1 MGDPSP
7 GADELEKAATTVH
20 YWQADG
26 CVHVYGSAGVK
37 TSAIV
42 REEAVPLGTDGVH
55 VFPAW
60 LNGDK

>member
-7 GADELEKAATTVH
+7 EKDVLEKAATTVH

-26 CVHVYGSAGVK
+26 CVHVYGAAGVK

-42 REEAVPLGTDGVH
+42 REEAVPLGSDGVH